1 MPCVQ
6 KVRAEDA
13 GDAAVVVGSGSW
25 SCAGCCFPMQQSSAI
40 SMHCGSPSRFAVPTM
55 GRLLGLLS

>member
-1 MPCVQ
+1 MSSGKPLLGIKRERKGGGDVPCVQ

-25 SCAGCCFPMQQSSAI
+25 SCAGCSWVPRLSA
-40 SMHCGSPSRFAVPTM
+40 G
-55 GRLLGLLS
+55 LGA